1 MSKLVGIGATK
12 DSDSK
17 KITLLKEQLE
27 KIKEENKIL
36 NVEKSDLEKQLE
48 KIKEENKI
56 LNVEKSDLEKQL
68 EKLKKKNKK
77 EDTKEKDNK
86 QISV

>member
-17 KITLLKEQLE
+17 KIALLREQLE
-27 KIKEENKIL
+27 KL
-36 NVEKSDLEKQLE
+36 
-48 KIKEENKI
+48 KEENKI

-77 EDTKEKDNK
+77 DDTKEKDNK
-86 QISV
+86 QTSV

>member
-48 KIKEENKI
+48 K
-56 LNVEKSDLEKQL
+56 
-68 EKLKKKNKK
+68 LKKKNKK

>member
-17 KITLLKEQLE
+17 KITLLKEQL
-27 KIKEENKIL
+27 K
-36 NVEKSDLEKQLE
+36 

>member
-48 KIKEENKI
+48 K
-56 LNVEKSDLEKQL
+56 
-68 EKLKKKNKK
+68 LKKKNKK

-86 QISV
+86 QKSV

>member
-48 KIKEENKI
+48 K
-56 LNVEKSDLEKQL
+56 
-68 EKLKKKNKK
+68 LKKKNKK
-77 EDTKEKDNK
+77 DDTKEKDNK
-86 QISV
+86 QTSV

>member
-17 KITLLKEQLE
+17 KITLLKEQ
-27 KIKEENKIL
+27 
-36 NVEKSDLEKQLE
+36 SE

>member
-17 KITLLKEQLE
+17 KITLLKEQL
-27 KIKEENKIL
+27 K
-36 NVEKSDLEKQLE
+36 

-68 EKLKKKNKK
+68 EKLKKKKKK